1 LLTAIGRTQ
10 SALWIHTANGERAL
24 TSEGRVSSPWLAADA
39 RHVYFLTVRGEQP
52 GRSLARMDIGT
63 GSQESL
69 LPGFD
74 ITQYDVSPDE
84 RQVAFATLREGMSQ
98 IWLAPLDRLTPPRLL
113 VRSGD
118 EPAFGGGYVFFRHIG
133 EHANYLHRIKTDG
146 RDGAQLLPDP
156 IVQFNAVAPDG
167 KAVIATR
174 PSADNLIDVWEIPVD
189 SAGSPRVINRGYSP
203 SRWSLDGRTLY
214 VGLNIQER
222 VVLAGSTAVLPTG
235 PDDLPLTPLL
245 AATAGTRLIP
255 RQAEGLWVGADPSV
269 YVYLKTELRQNIYRI
284 PLH

>member
-1 LLTAIGRTQ
+1 
-10 SALWIHTANGERAL
+10 
-24 TSEGRVSSPWLAADA
+24 
-39 RHVYFLTVRGEQP
+39 
-52 GRSLARMDIGT
+52 MDIGT
-63 GSQESL
+63 GNQESL

-84 RQVAFATLREGMSQ
+84 RQVVFATRREGMSQ
-98 IWLAPLDRLTPPRLL
+98 IWLAPLDRRTAPRLL

-133 EHANYLHRIKTDG
+133 ERANYLHRIKTDG
-146 RDGAQLLPDP
+146 SNGAQLLPDP

-174 PSADNLIDVWEIPVD
+174 PSADNLIDVWGIPVD
-189 SAGSPRVINRGYSP
+189 SASPARVINRGYSP
-203 SRWSLDGRTLY
+203 SHWSLDGRTLY

-222 VVLAGSTAVLPTG
+222 VALAGSTAVLPTG

-255 RQAEGLWVGADPSV
+255 QQDEGLWIGADPSV
-269 YVYLKTELRQNIYRI
+269 YVYLKTERRQNIYRI